1 MASGSTAGGSRDNDG
16 WLSLSDSDAEEAAV
30 AGLYALSEVR
40 SSGRPHAARCWRE
53 KGPQFRESQVSNT
66 EV

>member
-1 MASGSTAGGSRDNDG
+1 MASGRAVGDSRDNDG

-40 SSGRPHAARCWRE
+40 SS
-53 KGPQFRESQVSNT
+53 
-66 EV
+66 